1 VAIKGGSIIH
11 VGNGDTL
18 IDRVQTGGP
27 GQVNIPTEKIY
38 ELGNYK
44 SVATV
49 RDTPDL
55 TFSLES
61 YDVSTE
67 IEALLSGMAQGR
79 TTADASID
87 AASPTLTSASG
98 NFTAAD
104 VGKTVI
110 VRGAGADGADLTTT
124 ITAVTNQTTV
134 TLADN
139 ATTAVADGIF
149 RLIGEVGGYDLAKAK
164 PVDFASQ
171 FKAGQDAA
179 DPFKVV
185 ASVALPFL
193 YVEQMSYRFGLRDNA
208 TQSAS
213 LRGDTI
219 FYNPG
224 ATFVEEVAGSGA
236 AGQTIVTEH
245 PAFQVAAGDQ
255 RRVLAVTAGKNRLN
269 FGADYAET
277 YGAVANGAAVTTVTL
292 EDAVPADET
301 VRIMYSSP
309 DRVEYTQT
317 AHPSATV
324 KPAAVKGKDI
334 EVYVGGYDPDDVL
347 GSQVNKMTSVQ
358 AVNVDW
364 RVTIDKD
371 EEFGNYY
378 AVGLDFDVPQVNGSV
393 DIKPRDPA
401 EFNALVRQVS
411 GVTDPNK
418 VVGTSTSVPLPLD
431 VVVKNPETGQTL
443 KRLHVPDAR
452 FTPPG
457 YSGRVQQKTT
467 ITMNYESD
475 EGTLIV
481 FDR

>member
-1 VAIKGGSIIH
+1 
-11 VGNGDTL
+11 
-18 IDRVQTGGP
+18 
-27 GQVNIPTEKIY
+27 
-38 ELGNYK
+38 
-44 SVATV
+44 
-49 RDTPDL
+49 
-55 TFSLES
+55 
-61 YDVSTE
+61 
-67 IEALLSGMAQGR
+67 
-79 TTADASID
+79 
-87 AASPTLTSASG
+87 
-98 NFTAAD
+98 
-104 VGKTVI
+104 
-110 VRGAGADGADLTTT
+110 
-124 ITAVTNQTTV
+124 
-134 TLADN
+134 
-139 ATTAVADGIF
+139 
-149 RLIGEVGGYDLAKAK
+149 
-164 PVDFASQ
+164 
-171 FKAGQDAA
+171 
-179 DPFKVV
+179 
-185 ASVALPFL
+185 VALPFL

-236 AGQTIVTEH
+236 AGQTIITEH

-277 YGAVANGAAVTTVTL
+277 YGAEANGAAVTTVTL
-292 EDAVPADET
+292 EAAVPAEET
-301 VRIMYSSP
+301 VRIVYSSP
-309 DRVEYTQT
+309 DRVEYTQA

-411 GVTDPNK
+411 GVTDDTK

-467 ITMNYESD
+467 ITLNYESD